1 MQLLSAG
8 CKKGAEGG
16 NEQPFGDSSSSPP
29 PLEKVLKAIPPAT
42 EAERE
47 KGRALKFI
55 PCPPPGFLQERREG
69 RVKEN

>member
-1 MQLLSAG
+1 MNSHSETL
-8 CKKGAEGG
+8 
-16 NEQPFGDSSSSPP
+16 P
-29 PLEKVLKAIPPAT
+29 PLLLLWKKVLKAIPPAN